1 MSGIAIKS
9 NSTARI
15 GSAISGAVRRIGSG
29 FVARQFSQEMFS
41 GDMKPIL
48 MVDDFVMTSP
58 TFPPHMHAGISAV
71 TVMFEDSLGGFRNR
85 DTLGSDLALKPG
97 DLYWLTAGS
106 GAVHEELPE
115 SGARTH
121 ALQIFVDL
129 PGHLKSEPARAF
141 HVKAEDVTIIEAD
154 GHRVR
159 VVLDGSAPEAAAR
172 GVPVDITM
180 LDGFLYSNGSFSH
193 KLPDGHQAWLYAAS
207 GALTVRFDGELCFLP
222 EGAALTLSAGEA
234 AHIALG
240 TEAGAHFFLMA
251 IRHSRNPLR
260 HERLTTSG
268 AYPIDQ
274 RRR

>member
-1 MSGIAIKS
+1 
-9 NSTARI
+9 
-15 GSAISGAVRRIGSG
+15 
-29 FVARQFSQEMFS
+29 
-41 GDMKPIL
+41 MKPIL

-85 DTLGSDLALKPG
+85 DTLGSDLVLKPG

-115 SGARTH
+115 GSARTH

-141 HVKAEDVTIIEAD
+141 HVKAEDVTIIEAE

-159 VVLDGSAPEAAAR
+159 VVLDDRAPEAAAR
-172 GVPVDITM
+172 GVPVDITV

-193 KLPDGHQAWLYAAS
+193 ELPDGHQAWLYAVS
-207 GALTVRFDGELCFLP
+207 GALTVRLDGELRFLP
-222 EGAALTLSAGEA
+222 EGTALTISGGEE
-234 AHIALG
+234 AHVALG

-251 IRHSRNPLR
+251 VRHARHSLR
-260 HERLTTSG
+260 PERLATSA